1 MKKIK
6 LNGCTML
13 DIGVL
18 FVYLFTGNIYII
30 HSVYARHCSRSQ
42 DIAVN
47 KQTPLTCRAHIIV
60 SKIDSKQ
67 IYSHGKG

>member
-6 LNGCTML
+6 VNGSTML

-30 HSVYARHCSRSQ
+30 QSLYARHCSRSQ
-42 DIAVN
+42 DITVN
-47 KQTPLTCRAHIIV
+47 KTNPVDL
-60 SKIDSKQ
+60 
-67 IYSHGKG
+67 